1 MGRFVRGDI
10 VVVPFPLKE
19 GGEKRRPA
27 LILAEVAY
35 GGSSDYLVCMIS
47 SQNDPNDQALIPIGH
62 SDATGTDFMAND
74 PAGSSYIRPSY
85 LWTMVDDVAI
95 RKLDSLS
102 PEKTNQALNHVRS
115 LLD

>member
-1 MGRFVRGDI
+1 
-10 VVVPFPLKE
+10 
-19 GGEKRRPA
+19 
-27 LILAEVAY
+27 
-35 GGSSDYLVCMIS
+35 MIS